1 MMVLCCKLLLQRR
14 SSAPFPSAVLLLH
27 GCTWGCRA
35 SQSARCCYTAN
46 DGSVGTAVG
55 PLLPQP
61 LAAGGVCGT
70 KTDTHLSL
78 SPFPFFQ
85 HIKYFPNCLWKNSFG
100 RIHSPAPPFSLMT
113 HSVESKCT
121 KKSNFKMMKRKA
133 SL

>member
-70 KTDTHLSL
+70 ETDTLIFPFP
-78 SPFPFFQ
+78 PFPFFS
-85 HIKYFPNCLWKNSFG
+85 ILNISLTVFG
-100 RIHSPAPPFSLMT
+100 RIHLE
-113 HSVESKCT
+113 ESIHLHLC
-121 KKSNFKMMKRKA
+121 FP
-133 SL
+133 